1 MSTIKFAI
9 SIVFLATI
17 ITGINIVI
25 FFGDSKPK
33 AVTAQIMPE
42 CPKGLAE
49 AAAQKKYDYDQS
61 QAEQA
66 VFQAKG
72 PR

>member
-1 MSTIKFAI
+1 MSTIKFAT
-9 SIVFLATI
+9 SIVFLVII

-25 FFGDSKPK
+25 FFGPGKPK
-33 AVTAQIMPE
+33 TITAQIAPE

-61 QAEQA
+61 QAA
-66 VFQAKG
+66 FQAMRKG